1 MNSDFFTP
9 KKEKKRVQSEA
20 VLDYMWSSRKEVIEL
35 IILRKKKSRIKIT
48 DFKTVDFNKLR
59 TLRKKFS
66 EKLVKESQL
75 IPKEMILQA

>member
-1 MNSDFFTP
+1 MID
-9 KKEKKRVQSEA
+9 
-20 VLDYMWSSRKEVIEL
+20 L
-35 IILRKKKSRIKIT
+35 IILRKKKSRIKVI
-48 DFKTVDFNKLR
+48 DFKTVEFNKLR